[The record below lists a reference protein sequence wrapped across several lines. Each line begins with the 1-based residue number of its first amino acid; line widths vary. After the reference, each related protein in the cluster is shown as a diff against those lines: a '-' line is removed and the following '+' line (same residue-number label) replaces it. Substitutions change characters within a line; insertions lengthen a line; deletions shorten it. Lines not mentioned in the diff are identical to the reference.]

1 MGSAGAGAVR
11 KTTRIVGAYLTAS
24 FKLAVQYRVEFF
36 VGSAMTL
43 FWVAWS
49 LAPAL
54 VAWSQRS
61 EIAGWTFH
69 EALLVIAW
77 FMLLRALLEGAVQPS
92 LIAVI
97 EHIRKGTLDFVL
109 LKPVDAQLL
118 VSVARAEPR
127 RAFDVV
133 IALGVAAYAFFRL
146 GRTPDP
152 LGVVIALVLTLTSA
166 LLLYSLAIL
175 VVSAAFWVVRLDN
188 LLYLFNAIF
197 DAARWPASVFRG
209 VLAVLFTF
217 VIPLALMTT
226 YPALALLGR
235 LSVEVALLAVLGS
248 LLFSAMARAV
258 WKRALSRYT
267 SASS

>member
-1 MGSAGAGAVR
+1 VAKAR
-11 KTTRIVGAYLTAS
+11 RIIGAYLTAS
-24 FKLAVQYRVEFF
+24 FKLAAQYRLEFF
-36 VGSAMTL
+36 LGSLMTF

-54 VAWSQRS
+54 VAWRGRP
-61 EIAGWTFH
+61 EIAGWSFN

-77 FMLLRALLEGAVQPS
+77 FMILRALLEGAVQPS

-118 VSVARAEPR
+118 VSVSRMEPR
-127 RAFDVV
+127 RAVDLLV
-133 IALGVAAYAFFRL
+133 ALGLAAYAFVRL
-146 GRTPDP
+146 GRWPDP
-152 LGVVIALVLTLTSA
+152 IGVGIAAVLTVTSA
-166 LLLYSLAIL
+166 LLLYSMAIL

-188 LLYLFNAIF
+188 LIYLFNAIF
-197 DAARWPASVFRG
+197 DAARWPVSVFKG
-209 VLAVLFTF
+209 FLAIVFTF

-235 LSVEVALLAVLGS
+235 LSIGVAAIAVGGALVFAFLARS
-248 LLFSAMARAV
+248 V
-258 WKRALSRYT
+258 WKRALGRYT

>member
-1 MGSAGAGAVR
+1 MAKA
-11 KTTRIVGAYLTAS
+11 TRVIGAYLTAS
-24 FKLAVQYRVEFF
+24 LKLTAQYRLEFF
-36 VGSAMTL
+36 LGTFMTI

-49 LAPAL
+49 MAPAL
-54 VAWSQRS
+54 VAWHKSP
-61 EIAGWTFH
+61 IVGGWSFN

-92 LIAVI
+92 LIAVV

-118 VSVARAEPR
+118 VSVTRAEPR
-127 RAFDVV
+127 RLVDVLV
-133 IALGVAAYAFFRL
+133 ALGLVVVAFVRL
-146 GRTPDP
+146 GYPPDP
-152 LGVVIALVLTLTSA
+152 IGVVIAIVLTATSA

-188 LLYLFNAIF
+188 LIYLFNSIF
-197 DAARWPASVFRG
+197 DAARWPASIFPDAIRFV
-209 VLAVLFTF
+209 FTF

-226 YPALALLGR
+226 FPAEALLGR
-235 LSVEVALLAVLGS
+235 LTIDVALFAVAGS
-248 LLFSAMARAV
+248 LVFAWLARAV